1 MLPYGP
7 VYVSTGVETNCRA
20 LQQHLVV
27 LHALTTTLASFNN
40 FVFLVNYFQTLV
52 VLIYFALHNG
62 PHTNYH
68 VSTGETNSRIFKR
81 YRNAVFNELPFKS
94 SNSEILIRCQDYNIY
109 FWYFTQ
115 RQIPLL
121 MRLAEN

>member
-68 VSTGETNSRIFKR
+68 VSTGQI
-81 YRNAVFNELPFKS
+81 VELLRDIEMQCLMNYLLKVA
-94 SNSEILIRCQDYNIY
+94 ILKYLLDVRTIISTSGTSLNI
-109 FWYFTQ
+109 
-115 RQIPLL
+115 
-121 MRLAEN
+121 